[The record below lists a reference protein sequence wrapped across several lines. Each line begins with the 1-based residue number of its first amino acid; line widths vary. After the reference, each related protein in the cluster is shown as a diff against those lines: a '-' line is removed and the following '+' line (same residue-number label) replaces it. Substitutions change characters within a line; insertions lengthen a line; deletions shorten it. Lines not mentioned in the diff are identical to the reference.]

1 MRRPTWTLC
10 ATAILAGTVAGS
22 VQYLTAR
29 PGAYAGG
36 SVVTLETTC
45 TASVGHPRVGVTA
58 LFAITDWLSKP
69 FDYIDQKLGSWARA
83 VKAVLVGVAVASAV
97 LIVGGILVAAGA
109 IAASGAAVAVLAVV
123 AGIAA
128 GWLYYALS
136 KPPGGGKNEKDG
148 GGDNKKPIPGSVEP
162 LPDNVFLRIRWEPD
176 EKKRDWARQLFAYLD
191 YRSKKDNGEQSHKE
205 VKATDFGQWHE
216 LLKKSLEDVKEDLLD
231 GEINKKRVRL
241 NTFPDP
247 GSETLKT
254 VRDLIPQIFGEGV
267 VIEEGRPEQGKP
279 QAQNPN

>member
-1 MRRPTWTLC
+1 LC

-29 PGAYAGG
+29 PGAYAGE

-45 TASVGHPRVGVTA
+45 TASVGHPRVAVTA
-58 LFAITDWLSKP
+58 LLAITEWLSKP

-83 VKAVLVGVAVASAV
+83 VKAVLVGVAVAGAV
-97 LIVGGILVAAGA
+97 LIVGGILVAVGA

-148 GGDNKKPIPGSVEP
+148 GGDNKKPIPGPVEP
-162 LPDNVFLRIRWEPD
+162 LPDNVFLRVRWQPDPD
-176 EKKRDWARQLFAYLD
+176 EKKRDFAQQLFAYLD
-191 YRSKKDNGEQSHKE
+191 YRSKKDNGKESVKE
-205 VKATDFGQWHE
+205 VKATDFRQWPE
-216 LLKKSLEDVKEDLLD
+216 LLKKSLEEVKEDLLD
-231 GEINKKRVRL
+231 GEINKKHVRL

-254 VRDLIPQIFGEGV
+254 VRDLIRQVFGEWV
-267 VIEEGRPEQGKP
+267 VIEEGPPEQGKP
-279 QAQNPN
+279 QGQNPN

>member
-1 MRRPTWTLC
+1 MQRPTWTLC
-10 ATAILAGTVAGS
+10 TAAILAGTVAGS

-45 TASVGHPRVGVTA
+45 TASVSHPRVGVTA

-128 GWLYYALS
+128 GMLTYALS
-136 KPPGGGKNEKDG
+136 KPPGDGNGPGGPNNNDG
-148 GGDNKKPIPGSVEP
+148 QPPP
-162 LPDNVFLRIRWEPD
+162 PPPPDDVFLRVRWESDQQKPD
-176 EKKRDWARQLFAYLD
+176 QARHLFACLD
-191 YRSKKDNGEQSHKE
+191 WRSKNKSRPESRSVTETDLRKWETALEGSLKDIKDDLSIEE
-205 VKATDFGQWHE
+205 
-216 LLKKSLEDVKEDLLD
+216 LKKNRVQLDVS
-231 GEINKKRVRL
+231 
-241 NTFPDP
+241 PDP
-247 GSETLKT
+247 GPQTLNT
-254 VRDLIPQIFGEGV
+254 VEDYIRKVFGKDVEIVRG
-267 VIEEGRPEQGKP
+267 PPKP
-279 QAQNPN
+279 SR